1 MRIMSRRDSCAWK
14 LLLAFIWLAYLIS
27 IKVPPPRSRD
37 LILDLCLV
45 AAAHALVVVLALL
58 FKHRARRE
66 AQVAFHLA
74 ARDEFIRVHES
85 LGDRPPTRFFR

>member
-1 MRIMSRRDSCAWK
+1 MSRRDSCTWK

-27 IKVPPPRSRD
+27 IEVPPSRPMD

-45 AAAHALVVVLALL
+45 AAAHILVAVLALL
-58 FKHRARRE
+58 FKRRDRRE
-66 AQVAFHLA
+66 KQLAFHLA
-74 ARDEFIRVHES
+74 ARDEFIKVHEF